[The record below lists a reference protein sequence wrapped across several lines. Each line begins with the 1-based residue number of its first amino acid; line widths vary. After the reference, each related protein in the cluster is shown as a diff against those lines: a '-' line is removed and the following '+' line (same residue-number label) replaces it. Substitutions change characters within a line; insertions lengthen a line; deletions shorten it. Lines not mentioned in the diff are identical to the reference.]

1 MILST
6 RCIQLP
12 DSWLEI
18 TADSYAA
25 YQLYDAN
32 SLQNTWA
39 GARSFDAWIM
49 NFNFLNKLS
58 A

>member
-49 NFNFLNKLS
+49 NFNF
-58 A
+58 